1 MTAGTRG
8 AYRAYARLVL
18 ETMPEESRVG
28 LTLGFVR
35 TFGIPDI
42 ARVLAATGRMTNE
55 PRGRAK
61 ATGVAMFTLIGKG
74 LDSEDGRRVV
84 DGLRRVH
91 DRPGITPELMHY
103 VLACFT
109 VCPLRFIDAHG
120 HRAVTEAERDAAYL
134 FHLSL
139 ADALGMPEL
148 SSLDGELAGEAIG
161 GAIGGATGDAAG
173 GATGGVAGG
182 VVGDAAGGVAGADGL
197 AGVERWMCDYETRH
211 FAPTDAG
218 RALWAATSKG
228 LLAARLPAPLAPL
241 ASVFAASLLD
251 RPLRE
256 ALTVRRPPAPVRALV
271 TYALRARARARR
283 RAA

>member
-148 SSLDGELAGEAIG
+148 SSLDGELAGEAT
-161 GAIGGATGDAAG
+161 GGATGDAAG
-173 GATGGVAGG
+173 GAT
-182 VVGDAAGGVAGADGL
+182 GDAAGGVAGADGL
-197 AGVERWMCDYETRH
+197 AGVERWMRDYETRH

-283 RAA
+283 RADPTPVTRRP

>member
-148 SSLDGELAGEAIG
+148 SSLDGELAGEAT
-161 GAIGGATGDAAG
+161 GGATGDAAG
-173 GATGGVAGG
+173 GATG
-182 VVGDAAGGVAGADGL
+182 DAAGGVAGDAAGADGL
-197 AGVERWMCDYETRH
+197 AGVERWMRDYETRH

>member
-42 ARVLAATGRMTNE
+42 AHVLAAGGRMTNE

-61 ATGVAMFTLIGKG
+61 ATGVAMFTLIGEG
-74 LDSEDGRRVV
+74 LDSAEGRRVV
-84 DGLRRVH
+84 DSLRRIH
-91 DRPGITPELMHY
+91 DRPGITPDLMHY

-120 HRAVTEAERDAAYL
+120 HRHVTEAERDAAYA
-134 FHLSL
+134 FHMALS
-139 ADALGMPEL
+139 DALGLPEPPGP
-148 SSLDGELAGEAIG
+148 SGDLAH
-161 GAIGGATGDAAG
+161 DLAA
-173 GATGGVAGG
+173 
-182 VVGDAAGGVAGADGL
+182 
-197 AGVERWMCDYETRH
+197 VEDWMRDYETRH
-211 FAPTDAG
+211 FAPTEAG

-241 ASVFAASLLD
+241 APAVAASLLD
-251 RPLRE
+251 QPLRA
-256 ALTVRRPPAPVRALV
+256 ALTVRRPPAPIRALV

-283 RAA
+283 RAT

>member
-61 ATGVAMFTLIGKG
+61 ATGVAMFTLIGMG

-120 HRAVTEAERDAAYL
+120 HRRVTEAERDAAYV

-148 SSLDGELAGEAIG
+148 PVPEGGSAGR
-161 GAIGGATGDAAG
+161 GAG
-173 GATGGVAGG
+173 
-182 VVGDAAGGVAGADGL
+182 GL
-197 AGVERWMCDYETRH
+197 AGVERWMRDYETRH
-211 FAPTDAG
+211 FAPTEAG

-241 ASVFAASLLD
+241 APAFAASLLD
-251 RPLRE
+251 QPLRE
-256 ALTVRRPPAPVRALV
+256 ALTVRRPPAPVRTLV

-283 RAA
+283 RAS

>member
-35 TFGIPDI
+35 TFGIPGI
-42 ARVLAATGRMTNE
+42 AHVLAATGRMSDE

-61 ATGVAMFTLIGKG
+61 ATGVAMFTLIGQG
-74 LDSEDGRRVV
+74 LDSAEGRRVV
-84 DGLRRVH
+84 DSLRRIH

-120 HRAVTEAERDAAYL
+120 HRPVTQAERDAAYA
-134 FHLSL
+134 FHMALS
-139 ADALGMPEL
+139 DALGLPEPPGQ
-148 SSLDGELAGEAIG
+148 DG
-161 GAIGGATGDAAG
+161 D
-173 GATGGVAGG
+173 VAGD
-182 VVGDAAGGVAGADGL
+182 VAPDLAA
-197 AGVERWMCDYETRH
+197 VEGWMRAYETRH
-211 FAPTDAG
+211 FAPTEAG

-241 ASVFAASLLD
+241 APAVAASLLD
-251 RPLRE
+251 QPLRA
-256 ALTVRRPPAPVRALV
+256 ALAVRRPPAPVRALV
-271 TYALRARARARR
+271 TYALRARARR
-283 RAA
+283 RAT

>member
-148 SSLDGELAGEAIG
+148 SRLEGELAGEATG
-161 GAIGGATGDAAG
+161 GAAG
-173 GATGGVAGG
+173 GAA
-182 VVGDAAGGVAGADGL
+182 GDAAGGVAGADGL
-197 AGVERWMCDYETRH
+197 AGVERWMRDYETRH

>member
-139 ADALGMPEL
+139 ADALDMPEL
-148 SSLDGELAGEAIG
+148 SSLDGELAGEATG
-161 GAIGGATGDAAG
+161 GATGGVAGGATGGATGDAAG
-173 GATGGVAGG
+173 GVAG
-182 VVGDAAGGVAGADGL
+182 AGADGL
-197 AGVERWMCDYETRH
+197 AGVERWMRDYETRH

-271 TYALRARARARR
+271 TYALRARARR

>member
-42 ARVLAATGRMTNE
+42 AHVLAATGRMSNE

-61 ATGVAMFTLIGKG
+61 ATGVAMFTLIGQG
-74 LDSEDGRRVV
+74 LDSAEGRRVV

-120 HRAVTEAERDAAYL
+120 HRAVTEAERDAAYA
-134 FHLSL
+134 FHVALS
-139 ADALGMPEL
+139 DALGLPEPPGPGG
-148 SSLDGELAGEAIG
+148 DLAH
-161 GAIGGATGDAAG
+161 DLAA
-173 GATGGVAGG
+173 
-182 VVGDAAGGVAGADGL
+182 
-197 AGVERWMCDYETRH
+197 VESWMRDYETRH
-211 FAPTDAG
+211 FAPTEAG

-241 ASVFAASLLD
+241 APAVAASLLD
-251 RPLRE
+251 QPLRA
-256 ALTVRRPPAPVRALV
+256 ALTVRRPPAPIRALV

-283 RAA
+283 RAT

>member
-18 ETMPEESRVG
+18 ETMPEESRIG

-42 ARVLAATGRMTNE
+42 AHVLAATGRMTNE

-61 ATGVAMFTLIGKG
+61 ATGVAMFTLIGRG
-74 LDSEDGRRVV
+74 LDSAEGRRVV
-84 DGLRRVH
+84 EGLRRVH

-109 VCPLRFIDAHG
+109 VCPLRFIDTHG
-120 HRAVTEAERDAAYL
+120 FRPVTEAERDAAYT
-134 FHLSL
+134 FHLAL
-139 ADALGMPEL
+139 ANALGLPEL
-148 SSLDGELAGEAIG
+148 PGLDGEMADDPNGG
-161 GAIGGATGDAAG
+161 GAEDGAG
-173 GATGGVAGG
+173 GL
-182 VVGDAAGGVAGADGL
+182 AA
-197 AGVERWMCDYETRH
+197 VEDWMRDYETRH
-211 FAPTDAG
+211 FAPTEAG

-241 ASVFAASLLD
+241 APAVAASLLD
-251 RPLRE
+251 QPLRA
-256 ALTVRRPPAPVRALV
+256 ALTVRRPPAPIRALV
-271 TYALRARARARR
+271 THALRARARSRQ
-283 RAA
+283 RAGGAGASGG